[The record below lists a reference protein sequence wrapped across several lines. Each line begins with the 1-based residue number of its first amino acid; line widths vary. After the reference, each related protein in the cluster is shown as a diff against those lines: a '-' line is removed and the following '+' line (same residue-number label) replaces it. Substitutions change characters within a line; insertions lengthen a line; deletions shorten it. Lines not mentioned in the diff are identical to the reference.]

1 MNTTLAD
8 LAKEY
13 DHSVAIQKEVIE
25 INRQKLKRA
34 RIKGNYNEVKRLTT
48 LLQVL
53 YDEKSELEEKA
64 NRLRDYYS

>member
-25 INRQKLKRA
+25 INRQKLKQA

-48 LLQVL
+48 LLQIL
-53 YDEKSELEEKA
+53 YDEKSELEDKA
-64 NRLRDYYS
+64 NRLRNYYS

>member
-1 MNTTLAD
+1 MNSTLAD

-25 INRQKLKRA
+25 INRQKLKQA

-48 LLQVL
+48 LLQIL
-53 YDEKSELEEKA
+53 YDEKSELEDKA
-64 NRLRDYYS
+64 NRLRNYYS

>member
-25 INRQKLKRA
+25 INRQKLKQA

-53 YDEKSELEEKA
+53 YDEKSEMEEKA
-64 NRLRDYYS
+64 NRLRNYYS